1 MIFHSRVSGL
11 VLKVENNNDFH
22 PQSPVNCA
30 EARIE
35 ACTKGAKERSSNEH
49 ECRTD
54 RVNRITKRK
63 KKKPKLLSGVFAVWL
78 FA

>member
-1 MIFHSRVSGL
+1 MSGL
-11 VLKVENNNDFH
+11 VLKVENKNDFH

-30 EARIE
+30 EARIQ
-35 ACTKGAKERSSNEH
+35 ARTKGAKERSSNEH

-54 RVNRITKRK
+54 RVNQITKSKK
-63 KKKPKLLSGVFAVWL
+63 KKKPKLLSGVFAAWL